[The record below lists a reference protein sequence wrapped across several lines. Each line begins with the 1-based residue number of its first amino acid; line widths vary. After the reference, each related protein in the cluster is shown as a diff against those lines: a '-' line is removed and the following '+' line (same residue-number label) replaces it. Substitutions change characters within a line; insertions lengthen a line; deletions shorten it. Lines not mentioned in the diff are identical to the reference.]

1 LINIFLS
8 YPLPITHY
16 SLLMPSNPETDF
28 LPLADTDEFLPP
40 ISNWTIFGG
49 MFVVAIIGLTLPLA
63 SVAKYKEVVKAQA
76 SIRPAGES
84 RLVQAFAEGQ
94 VKNISVKENQSV
106 NKGDAIATLDDS
118 RFQNKKSQL
127 QGNIKQGKAQ
137 LVQVNAQITALNSQI
152 SAETNR
158 IDRVVA
164 SAGSELERRQRDY
177 QDKQVITVAQ
187 VEEAQA
193 NVQSAKAALSAAQ
206 SKQNR
211 YQRGAGQGAIAQD
224 QLEEA
229 ILAVQQQKQAVAAAI
244 SKFHQ
249 TKATLNPSKAEVAIA
264 TEQIATEQASGEA
277 ALANLNREQKALVEQ
292 QIKINQQLESDRH
305 ELQQAEIDLSQTII
319 TAPISGIVLQ
329 LNLRN
334 PSQTVQPGAEI
345 ATIAPSYVPKVVKA
359 AISPQDI
366 GKLQPKQKVQ
376 MRVSAC
382 PYSDYGTLK
391 GVVSEISRDTIKPQ
405 NNGSKSN
412 ASATA
417 NQNQKEDMTT
427 AFYDVTIKPD
437 SLTLGKGKAN
447 QCFIQLGME
456 GKVDIITREDTVL
469 KFLLRK
475 AKLTTKF

>member
-1 LINIFLS
+1 M
-8 YPLPITHY
+8 T
-16 SLLMPSNPETDF
+16 SNPETDY
-28 LPLADTDEFLPP
+28 LPTAHTDEFLPP

-49 MFVVAIIGLTLPLA
+49 MFVVVIIGLAFPLA
-63 SVAKYKEVVKAQA
+63 SVAKYKEIVKAQA
-76 SIRPAGES
+76 SIRPAGEL
-84 RLVQAFAEGQ
+84 RIVQTSIEGQ
-94 VKNISVKENQSV
+94 VTDISVQENQV
-106 NKGDAIATLDDS
+106 VKKGEAIATVDDS
-118 RFQNKKSQL
+118 RLQTKKSQL
-127 QGNIKQGKAQ
+127 QSNIQQGKAQ
-137 LVQVNAQITALNSQI
+137 LVQINAQITALNSQI

-158 IDRVVA
+158 TNRVVA

-187 VEEAQA
+187 VAEAQA
-193 NVQSAKAALSAAQ
+193 NVQSAKAALSAAK

-229 ILAVQQQKQAVAAAI
+229 ILAVEQQKQAVAAAI
-244 SKFHQ
+244 AKLQQ
-249 TKATLNPSKAEVAIA
+249 TKAALNPSQAEVAIA
-264 TEQIATEQASGEA
+264 TEQIASEQASGEA
-277 ALANLNREQKALVEQ
+277 SLANLNREQKAVVEQ
-292 QIKINQQLESDRH
+292 QIKIKQQLESDRH
-305 ELQQAEIDLSQTII
+305 ELQQIKIDLVQTII

-345 ATIAPSYVPKVVKA
+345 ATIAPSQVPKVVKA

-366 GKLQPKQKVQ
+366 GKLKPKQKVQ

-405 NNGSKSN
+405 NNGFKTN
-412 ASATA
+412 ASPTT
-417 NQNQKEDMTT
+417 NPNQKENM

-437 SLTLGKGKAN
+437 SLTLGKGKTN
-447 QCFIQLGME
+447 QCSIQLGME
-456 GKVDIITREDTVL
+456 GKADIITREDTVL

-475 AKLTTKF
+475 AKLLTNF

>member
-1 LINIFLS
+1 
-8 YPLPITHY
+8 
-16 SLLMPSNPETDF
+16 MASNPETDF
-28 LPLADTDEFLPP
+28 LPLANTDEFLPP
-40 ISNWTIFGG
+40 ISNWTIFGA

-94 VKNISVKENQSV
+94 VKNISVKENQPV

-118 RFQNKKSQL
+118 RLQNKKSQL
-127 QGNIKQGKAQ
+127 QGNIQQGKAQ

-152 SAETNR
+152 SAETDR
-158 IDRVVA
+158 INRVVA

-193 NVQSAKAALSAAQ
+193 NVQSAKAALKAAQ

-244 SKFHQ
+244 AKFHQ
-249 TKATLNPSKAEVAIA
+249 TQATLNPSQAEMAIS

-305 ELQQAEIDLSQTII
+305 ELQQIEIDLAQTII

-345 ATIAPSYVPKVVKA
+345 ATIAPSQVPKVVKA

-366 GKLQPKQKVQ
+366 GKLKPKQKVQ

-391 GVVSEISRDTIKPQ
+391 GTVSEISRDTIKPQ
-405 NNGSKSN
+405 NNGLKTN

-417 NQNQKEDMTT
+417 NPNQKEDMAT

-437 SLTLGKGKAN
+437 NLTLGKGKTN
-447 QCFIQLGME
+447 QCSIQLGME
-456 GKVDIITREDTVL
+456 GKADIITREDTVL

-475 AKLTTKF
+475 AKLFTDF

>member
-1 LINIFLS
+1 MVN
-8 YPLPITHY
+8 
-16 SLLMPSNPETDF
+16 NPETDF

-49 MFVVAIIGLTLPLA
+49 MFVVIIIGLTFPLA

-76 SIRPAGES
+76 SIRPSGEL
-84 RLVQAFAEGQ
+84 RLVQTVTEGQ

-106 NKGDAIATLDDS
+106 NKGDVIATVDDS
-118 RFQNKKSQL
+118 RLQNQKSQL
-127 QGNIKQGKAQ
+127 QSNIQQGKAQ
-137 LVQVNAQITALNSQI
+137 LVQINAQITALNSQI
-152 SAETNR
+152 VAETDRTN
-158 IDRVVA
+158 RVVA

-177 QDKQVITVAQ
+177 QDQQVITVAQ

-193 NVQSAKAALSAAQ
+193 NVQSTKAALRAAQ

-244 SKFHQ
+244 AKFHQ
-249 TKATLNPSKAEVAIA
+249 TQATLNPSQAEMAIA
-264 TEQIATEQASGEA
+264 TEQIATEQASGQA
-277 ALANLNREQKALVEQ
+277 ALANLNQEQKALEEQ
-292 QIKINQQLESDRH
+292 EIKINQQLESDRH
-305 ELQQAEIDLSQTII
+305 ELQQAEIDLAQTII

-366 GKLQPKQKVQ
+366 GKLKPKQKAQ

-391 GVVSEISRDTIKPQ
+391 GTVSEISRDTIKPQ
-405 NNGSKSN
+405 NNGFKTD

-417 NQNQKEDMTT
+417 NPNKEDMAK

-437 SLTLGKGKAN
+437 SLTLGKGKTN
-447 QCFIQLGME
+447 QCSIQLGME
-456 GKVDIITREDTVL
+456 GKADIITREDTVL

-475 AKLTTKF
+475 ARLTKL

>member
-1 LINIFLS
+1 MVN
-8 YPLPITHY
+8 
-16 SLLMPSNPETDF
+16 NPETDF
-28 LPLADTDEFLPP
+28 LPLANTDEFLPP

-94 VKNISVKENQSV
+94 VAKISVKENQSV
-106 NKGDAIATLDDS
+106 NKGDVIATLDDS
-118 RFQNKKSQL
+118 RLQNKKSQL
-127 QGNIKQGKAQ
+127 QGNIQQGKAQ

-158 IDRVVA
+158 INRVVA
-164 SAGSELERRQRDY
+164 SAESELDRRQRDY

-187 VEEAQA
+187 VAEAKA
-193 NVQSAKAALSAAQ
+193 NVQSAKAALSAAK

-244 SKFHQ
+244 AKFHQ
-249 TKATLNPSKAEVAIA
+249 TQATLNPSQAEMAIA
-264 TEQIATEQASGEA
+264 TEQIATEQASGQA
-277 ALANLNREQKALVEQ
+277 ALANLNREQKSLVEQ
-292 QIKINQQLESDRH
+292 EIKIKQQLESDRH
-305 ELQQAEIDLSQTII
+305 ELQQIEIDLAQTII

-345 ATIAPSYVPKVVKA
+345 ATIAPSQVPKVVKA

-366 GKLQPKQKVQ
+366 GKLKPKQKVQ

-405 NNGSKSN
+405 NNGFKTN

-417 NQNQKEDMTT
+417 NPNKEDLAT

-437 SLTLGKGKAN
+437 SLTLGKGKTN
-447 QCFIQLGME
+447 QCSIQLGME
-456 GKVDIITREDTVL
+456 GKADIITREDTVL

-475 AKLTTKF
+475 ARLTTKF